1 MLAHA
6 GHIHWQAAQRV
17 ARACKACAA
26 PRFAARAP
34 TSTPPPPRRWNNP
47 TFLDKMVAHFELEPY
62 GTCFRQ
68 EVWDPKALPEGDTW
82 PK

>member
-1 MLAHA
+1 M
-6 GHIHWQAAQRV
+6 
-17 ARACKACAA
+17 
-26 PRFAARAP
+26 P
-34 TSTPPPPRRWNNP
+34 PPPPRPTHARRWANP

-62 GTCFRQ
+62 GTCFKQ

>member
-1 MLAHA
+1 MLPRHPQSHA
-6 GHIHWQAAQRV
+6 
-17 ARACKACAA
+17 
-26 PRFAARAP
+26 
-34 TSTPPPPRRWNNP
+34 PPPRPTHARRWANP

-62 GTCFRQ
+62 GTCFKQ